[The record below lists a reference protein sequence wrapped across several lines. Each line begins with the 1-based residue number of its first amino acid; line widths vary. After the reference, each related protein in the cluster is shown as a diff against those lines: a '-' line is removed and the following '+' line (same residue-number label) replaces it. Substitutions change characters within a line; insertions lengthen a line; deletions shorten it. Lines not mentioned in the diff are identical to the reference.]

1 MEIRWRKLGLISFN
15 DIFPNKSAHEITLI
29 NCWATLSQV
38 KNAEGDHIFKELSE
52 FALRLLSLKIS
63 NAVVERIF
71 SIMNATKTKVRSRM
85 GQSML
90 VALIRIKV
98 HNSVEKQ
105 CCTSFV
111 PSKQMLNLF
120 DSKIYDFDKKL
131 KIANF
136 DDSND
141 LFTTITTILNSVEE
155 EEVE

>member
-1 MEIRWRKLGLISFN
+1 MEIQWRKLGSISFN
-15 DIFPNKSAHEITLI
+15 DIFPNKSAYEITLI

-38 KNAEGDHIFKELSE
+38 RNAAGDHIFKELSE
-52 FALRLLSLKIS
+52 FSLRLFSLPIS

-71 SIMNATKTKVRSRM
+71 SIKNATKTKVRNRM

-98 HNSVEKQ
+98 HNSVKKQ

-111 PSKQMLNLF
+111 PSKQMLNIF
-120 DSKIYDFDKKL
+120 DSKIYDSDQKR

-136 DDSND
+136 DSND
-141 LFTTITTILNSVEE
+141 LFATITILNSIEE
-155 EEVE
+155 EDE